1 MCFSKPKFTTFA
13 KSKNLQK
20 GNTEINHIQW
30 EYEQGWDPTVAC
42 A

>member
-13 KSKNLQK
+13 KSKNCK
-20 GNTEINHIQW
+20 KEMNHIQW
-30 EYEQGWDPTVAC
+30 EYEQEWDPTVTC